1 MENKL
6 TKTFREEYGEC
17 TNVFFE
23 GLMKLGLSDA
33 EMNAVPSLFLPSW
46 GDAYE
51 SSLFKI
57 AIVGKETACW
67 ANENG
72 DSLLCDIGAYNG
84 GRYDVLASCKRFR
97 TDGPAKWGN
106 PFWQYSA
113 SALGKIFGADKNDVL
128 TQDNI
133 ILRSIAWFNGHAIE
147 TMNSQGVEA
156 GKILPEKMESIQAL
170 ADKSGISDF
179 SRFIK
184 VFKPNV
190 ILYFYR
196 NSGEEPLRNFP
207 ECELCKKWGE
217 NEDIHEYYI
226 DDTIVL
232 HMRHTTWMRK
242 GNMAEKSCANLVY
255 EVLKQR
261 GYITFLQKESGVTFD
276 MYTMGAPTWRQF
288 VEFMRNE
295 AALHEK
301 MDNMTLSRHLM
312 VVMAREL
319 SKISAKMTARTLV
332 AILNEI
338 GRFRNDNWLYS
349 EKGRGPC
356 SSVRGAYNAYAYNAY
371 ADNNDAA
378 LIARS
383 FTKLDGSYAYK
394 CK

>member
-1 MENKL
+1 MKSKL
-6 TKTFREEYGEC
+6 TETFKEEYGVC
-17 TNVFFE
+17 TNTFFE
-23 GLMKLGLSDA
+23 GLTKLGLSDT

-57 AIVGKETACW
+57 AIVGKETAYW

-72 DSLLCDIGAYNG
+72 DSLLYDINTYSG
-84 GRYDVLASCKRFR
+84 GGYDVLASCKRFR
-97 TDGPAKWGN
+97 TDGPAQWQN

-113 SALGKIFGADKNDVL
+113 SVLGKIFGTDKNTIL

-133 ILRSIAWFNGHAIE
+133 MLRSIAWFNGHAIE
-147 TMNSQGVEA
+147 TMESKGVDIGE
-156 GKILPEKMESIQAL
+156 ISPEKMSAIQAL
-170 ADKSGISDF
+170 ADETGICDF

-196 NSGEEPLRNFP
+196 NNGEGPLRNFP

-232 HMRHTTWMRK
+232 HMRHTTWMKK
-242 GNMAEKSCANLVY
+242 GNMAEESCANLVY

-276 MYTMGAPTWRQF
+276 MYAMGTPTWRQF
-288 VEFMRNE
+288 VGFMRNE
-295 AALHEK
+295 AALHEE

-338 GRFRNDNWLYS
+338 DRFRNDNWVYS
-349 EKGRGPC
+349 ETGRGPC
-356 SSVRGAYNAYAYNAY
+356 SSVRGAYNAYANTV
-371 ADNNDAA
+371 DAE

-383 FTKLDGSYAYK
+383 FTKLDGSYAYE
-394 CK
+394 CE